1 MNDQSAT
8 ETVTGTTPSVGELM
22 SPDPIMVQESA
33 LLDEAV
39 RLLEEH
45 EISGLPV
52 IDGDGVLVGML
63 SQTDVLHA
71 RATEHLWSRW
81 PGLRVRHL
89 MHAPVLTADPQMPLD
104 EAARLMERAHV
115 HRLVVVADDQVTPVG
130 IISTSDLV
138 RALAHRPTDG

>member
-1 MNDQSAT
+1 MNEQTTAAT
-8 ETVTGTTPSVGELM
+8 AAAPTVGELM
-22 SPDPIMVQESA
+22 SPDPITVKEGA

-52 IDGDGVLVGML
+52 VDGDGLLVGML

-71 RATEHLWSRW
+71 RATEYLWSRW

-115 HRLVVVADDQVTPVG
+115 HRLVVVADDQLTPVG

>member
-1 MNDQSAT
+1 MNSRDND
-8 ETVTGTTPSVGELM
+8 GTTALSVGQLM
-22 SPDPIMVQESA
+22 SPDPITVGQDVA
-33 LLDEAV
+33 GADAV

-45 EISGLPV
+45 EISGMPV
-52 IDGDGVLVGML
+52 VDADGVLIGML

-71 RATEHLWSRW
+71 RASEHLWARW

-89 MHAPVLTADPQMPLD
+89 MHAPVLTADVSMPLE
-104 EAARLMERAHV
+104 EAARMMERARI
-115 HRLVVVADDQVTPVG
+115 HRLVVVDEDQRTPIG

>member
-1 MNDQSAT
+1 MNANEIDRGLP
-8 ETVTGTTPSVGELM
+8 TVRQLM
-22 SPDPIMVQESA
+22 SVDPITVVESA
-33 LLDEAV
+33 PLERAV

-52 IDGDGVLVGML
+52 VDADGALVGML
-63 SQTDVLHA
+63 SETDVVRA

-81 PGLRVRHL
+81 SGLRVRHL
-89 MHAPVLTADPQMPLD
+89 MHSPVLTADPNMTIE
-104 EAARLMERAHV
+104 EAAQIMERAHV